1 MVMTKTTNYITKI
14 RVAIYVRVSTKEQA
28 MEGYSVGE
36 QIDRLTKFAEAHDWC
51 IVKIYT
57 DAGHSGADTNRPA
70 LQDLIFDVEANRID
84 KVLVYK
90 LDRLSRSQKDTLELI
105 ENVFL
110 KHDVDFESMSEKLD
124 TGTPHGRAMIGI
136 LAAFAQLE
144 REVIKERMSMGMEAR
159 LKEGKW
165 RGGNQVP
172 FGYDYEPALD
182 KLVVNEYQ
190 AMIVKEMFEM
200 YNSGMTMYTIAD
212 QLEAKGHTFHNKKID
227 LRTLRYLLKNKTYCG
242 YMRYKGEWLK
252 GMHDPIISDEA
263 FEKAQNRLE
272 DTKRRFE
279 ESGFK
284 IGVSAI
290 STNLGGL
297 LFCAQCGARYAK
309 TKSGSKALGYYYN
322 YTCYSRNRK
331 VKRMIK
337 DPNCQNK
344 YYRVE
349 ELDNIIFN
357 EIRKLAVDPE
367 HMNHIKTD
375 GKKSDDAQK
384 ILNIEHQI
392 KSIDQQLSRF
402 MDLYGLGKYDLKT
415 LDEKMDPLNNQKLKL
430 QKELKRLKTE
440 SNVLAESE
448 VLKLVNSLD
457 DALEHG
463 DLHERRAII
472 EALINRIEI
481 DGDDIT
487 IHWNFA

>member
-1 MVMTKTTNYITKI
+1 MTKTTNYIKKV

-28 MEGYSVGE
+28 LEGYSIGE
-36 QIDRLTKFAEAHDWC
+36 QIDRLTKFAEAHDWM

-57 DAGHSGADTNRPA
+57 DAGHSGANTERPE
-70 LQDLIFDVEANRID
+70 LQEMINDIQSGIID

-110 KHDVDFESMSEKLD
+110 KNNTDFESMTEKLD
-124 TGTPHGRAMIGI
+124 TSTAHGRAMIGI

-144 REVIKERMSMGMEAR
+144 REQIKERMSMGMEAR
-159 LKEGKW
+159 MKEGKW
-165 RGGNQVP
+165 RGGAQIP

-182 KLVVNEYQ
+182 KLVINEYE
-190 AMIVKEMFEM
+190 AMIVKEMYDMFI
-200 YNSGMTMYTIAD
+200 NGVNMYTISNRMT
-212 QLEAKGHTFHNKKID
+212 EKGHTFRNGKID
-227 LRTLRYLLKNKTYCG
+227 QRNLRYLLKNKTYCG

-252 GMHDPIISDEA
+252 GMHDPIISDEE
-263 FEKAQNRLE
+263 FEKAQDRLA
-272 DTKRRFE
+272 DIKRRFD

-284 IGVSAI
+284 VGVAAT
-290 STNLGGL
+290 STNLTGL
-297 LFCAQCGARYAK
+297 IFCAQCGARFGK
-309 TKSGSKALGYYYN
+309 TKSGSKALGYYFN
-322 YTCYSRNRK
+322 YVCYSRNRK
-331 VKRMIK
+331 VKHMIK

-344 YYRVE
+344 FYRME

-357 EIRKLAVDPE
+357 EIRKLAIDPE
-367 HMNHIKTD
+367 YLNHVKSD

-384 ILNIEHQI
+384 ITAIEHQI
-392 KSIDQQLSRF
+392 KLIDQQLSRF

-430 QKELKRLKTE
+430 QKELKKLKNE

-448 VLKLVNSLD
+448 VLKLVQSLD

-472 EALINRIEI
+472 EALINRIDI
-481 DGDDIT
+481 DNDEIT